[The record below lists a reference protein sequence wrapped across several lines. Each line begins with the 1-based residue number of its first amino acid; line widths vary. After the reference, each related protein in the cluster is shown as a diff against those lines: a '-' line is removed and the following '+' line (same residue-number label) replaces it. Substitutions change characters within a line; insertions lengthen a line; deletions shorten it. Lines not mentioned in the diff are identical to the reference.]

1 MLTTPPLP
9 GAGSLGW
16 RVLELERDLEEVV
29 VEDVA
34 EEVGDLAEPPP
45 LIVLRKLLSDFTYE
59 SE

>member
-9 GAGSLGW
+9 GAWSLGW
-16 RVLELERDLEEVV
+16 RVLELERDLEVV

-45 LIVLRKLLSDFTYE
+45 LIVLRKLLSDFTCQ